1 MSKKILI
8 TGGAGQVG
16 SSLYSFLEKTYNVTN
31 TSRKGSE
38 SSVKL
43 DISDRSEVVRV
54 LNEYSPDVII
64 NCASFNNVD
73 NCEKDKRIARNVI
86 LEGLKNLALN
96 SGKESM
102 IVHISSDYV
111 FNGKKAKYS
120 ELDKP
125 DPLNYYGRL
134 KLESENFLRGLNR
147 KSVIL
152 RCNVVFSE
160 ILKNKS
166 NFFAWI
172 YNNLK
177 DGKEINVVS
186 DQISNPTPVELLIK
200 TIESA
205 IILKANGIFNVGTLE
220 PLSRYDFALKV
231 CDIFNFDKGLLGK
244 IESKD
249 LKQIARRPMNTFLDT
264 EKISK
269 FLDIDVYSLDY
280 YLEKIRDKFN
290 E

>member
-1 MSKKILI
+1 LSKKILI

-38 SSVKL
+38 SSIKL

-96 SGKESM
+96 SRTESM

-111 FNGKKAKYS
+111 FNGKKVKYS
-120 ELDKP
+120 ELDQP

-177 DGKEINVVS
+177 DGKEINVVG

-205 IILKANGIFNVGTLE
+205 IILKTDGIFNVGTLE

-244 IESKD
+244 IESED